1 LGGSISSVSENLAIM
16 GRVSLLFI
24 SVLLLL
30 FGLRW
35 LLLRKRNTV
44 EYETWGCGYVAPV
57 LKAQY
62 TGKSFSRP
70 FGQLFNFMVRE
81 EKHYDKIPKA
91 ELYPQPRT
99 FATTYFD
106 LLEKYLIHP
115 LTKGLNYFL
124 NRFGFIQN
132 GQIQSYVL
140 YGIFFIILV
149 FLGTAFNWIL

>member
-81 EKHYDKIPKA
+81 EKHYEKIPKA